1 MGIRNIIKNLISNQE
16 AETENESNVT
26 TPSKWFVNWINGG
39 ESESGE
45 LVDEETAMKMSAV
58 YACIRLLSQSVAKLP
73 IHVYNDKNGKKEID
87 TKHPVTHL
95 LETRPNPYMTPFEF
109 KLTMEA
115 HRQLYG
121 NAYAEIQFGRDG
133 YPKAL
138 WILNPELTE
147 VVTDDKNHGKVW
159 YTTVLPDGQAVK
171 LKYENVLHIKNIGLT
186 GLKGMSPIAVARET
200 IGSQMASQKYVAK
213 FYKNGTTAKGVL
225 TVPGVTLKPEAK
237 KIVREEWEKMNT
249 GMTNANRIAIL
260 DSGITYQDL
269 TMSQADAQFIETQ
282 KLNTTDIARIYNVPP
297 HMIADLE
304 HATFS
309 NIEHQSISYV
319 KNTLQPLIVSWE
331 QALKYQ
337 LFTPTEQ
344 KHYYC
349 KYNVESELRGDSKSR
364 AEFYEIMERIGA
376 YNIDEIRNKEDLPEL
391 ENELGKKHLIS
402 LNYTFLD
409 KLEEHQ
415 MAKGQNNTEK
425 NTEKEAETEENE
437 ETEDT
442 ENTENHS
449 KKKGVQKNE

>member
-1 MGIRNIIKNLISNQE
+1 MGIKNIIKNLINNE
-16 AETENESNVT
+16 TAETEKESNVT

-39 ESESGE
+39 ETSSGE
-45 LVDEETAMKMSAV
+45 VVNEETAMKMAAV

-73 IHVYNDKNGKKEID
+73 LHVYNNKGGKKIKDER
-87 TKHPVTHL
+87 HAVTQL
-95 LETRPNPYMTPFEF
+95 LETRPNPYMTPFDF
-109 KLTMEA
+109 KITMEA

-133 YPKAL
+133 YPKGL

-147 VVTDDKNHGKVW
+147 VVTDDKNHGRVW
-159 YTTVLPDGQAVK
+159 YTTVLPDGQSVK

-200 IGSQMASQKYVAK
+200 IGSQMASQKYVSK

-225 TVPGVTLKPEAK
+225 SVPGVTLKPEAK

-309 NIEHQSISYV
+309 NIEHQSISFV
-319 KNTLQPLIVSWE
+319 KNTLQPLLVSWE
-331 QALKYQ
+331 QALNFQ

-344 KHYYC
+344 KNYYC
-349 KYNVESELRGDSKSR
+349 KYNVDSELRGDSKSR
-364 AEFYEIMERIGA
+364 AEYYEIMERIGA
-376 YNIDEIRNKEDLPEL
+376 YNIDEIRDKEDLPAL
-391 ENELGKKHLIS
+391 EDGLGKKHLIS

-409 KLEEHQ
+409 KLEEYQ
-415 MAKGQNNTEK
+415 MSKGQSNNKEPTDS
-425 NTEKEAETEENE
+425 NQEAENNENKEEVKE
-437 ETEDT
+437 VQED
-442 ENTENHS
+442 E
-449 KKKGVQKNE
+449 

>member
-1 MGIRNIIKNLISNQE
+1 MGIRNIIKNLIIKNQVPTAPE
-16 AETENESNVT
+16 ENTEQESSVT
-26 TPSKWFVNWINGG
+26 NPSRWFINWLGGG
-39 ESESGE
+39 ETSSGE
-45 LVDEETAMKMSAV
+45 LVDEETAMKMAAV
-58 YACIRLLSQSVAKLP
+58 YACVRVLSQSVAKLP
-73 IHVYNDKNGKKEID
+73 IHVYKKEGSKKEID
-87 TKHPVTHL
+87 MKHPVAYL
-95 LETRPNPYMTPFEF
+95 LETRPNPYMTPYDF

-133 YPKAL
+133 YPKGL
-138 WILNPELTE
+138 WILNPAVTE
-147 VVTDDKNHGKVW
+147 VVTDEKNHGKVW

-186 GLKGMSPIAVARET
+186 GLKGMSPVAVAREI
-200 IGSQMASQKYVAK
+200 IGSQMASQKYVSQ

-282 KLNTTDIARIYNVPP
+282 KFNTNDIARIYNVPP

-309 NIEHQSISYV
+309 NIEHQSISFV

-331 QALKYQ
+331 QALRYQ

-344 KHYYC
+344 KKYYC
-349 KYNVESELRGDSKSR
+349 KYNVDSELRGDSKSR
-364 AEFYEIMERIGA
+364 AEYYEIMERIGA
-376 YNIDEIRNKEDLPEL
+376 YTIDEIRDKEDLSEL
-391 ENELGKKHLIS
+391 ENGLGKKHLIT

-415 MAKGQNNTEK
+415 TESEQNDTEK
-425 NTEKEAETEENE
+425 NTENEQKEGGAEENE
-437 ETEDT
+437 
-442 ENTENHS
+442 
-449 KKKGVQKNE
+449 

>member
-1 MGIRNIIKNLISNQE
+1 MGIKNIIKNLINNE
-16 AETENESNVT
+16 TAETEKESNVT

-39 ESESGE
+39 ETSSGE
-45 LVDEETAMKMSAV
+45 VVNEETAMKMAAV

-73 IHVYNDKNGKKEID
+73 LHVYNNKGGKKIKDER
-87 TKHPVTHL
+87 HAVTQL
-95 LETRPNPYMTPFEF
+95 LETRPNPYMTPFDF
-109 KLTMEA
+109 KMTMEA

-133 YPKAL
+133 YPKGL

-147 VVTDDKNHGKVW
+147 VVTDDKNHGRVW
-159 YTTVLPDGQAVK
+159 YTTVLPDGQSVK

-200 IGSQMASQKYVAK
+200 IGSQMASQKYVSK

-225 TVPGVTLKPEAK
+225 SVPGVILKPEAK

-309 NIEHQSISYV
+309 NIEHQSISFV
-319 KNTLQPLIVSWE
+319 KNTLQPLLVSWE
-331 QALKYQ
+331 QALNFQ

-344 KHYYC
+344 KNYYC
-349 KYNVESELRGDSKSR
+349 KYNVDSELRGDSKSR
-364 AEFYEIMERIGA
+364 AEYYEIMERIGA
-376 YNIDEIRNKEDLPEL
+376 YNIDEIRDKEDLPAL
-391 ENELGKKHLIS
+391 EDGLGKKHLIS

-409 KLEEHQ
+409 KLEEYQ
-415 MAKGQNNTEK
+415 MSKGQSNNKEPTDS
-425 NTEKEAETEENE
+425 NQEAENNENKEEVKE
-437 ETEDT
+437 VQED
-442 ENTENHS
+442 E
-449 KKKGVQKNE
+449 

>member
-1 MGIRNIIKNLISNQE
+1 MGIKNIFKNLINSE
-16 AETENESNVT
+16 TAETEKESNVT

-39 ESESGE
+39 ETSSGE
-45 LVDEETAMKMSAV
+45 VVSEESAMKMAAV

-73 IHVYNDKNGKKEID
+73 LHVYNNKGGKKIKDE
-87 TKHPVTHL
+87 KHAVTQL
-95 LETRPNPYMTPFEF
+95 LETRPNQYMTPFDF
-109 KLTMEA
+109 KMTMEA

-121 NAYAEIQFGRDG
+121 NAYAEIQFGKDG
-133 YPKAL
+133 YPKGL

-159 YTTVLPDGQAVK
+159 YTTVLPDGQSVK

-200 IGSQMASQKYVAK
+200 IGSQMASQKYVSK

-225 TVPGVTLKPEAK
+225 SVPGVTLKPEAK

-309 NIEHQSISYV
+309 NIEHQSISFV
-319 KNTLQPLIVSWE
+319 KNTLQPLLVSWE
-331 QALKYQ
+331 QALNFQ

-344 KHYYC
+344 KNYYC
-349 KYNVESELRGDSKSR
+349 KYNVDSELRGDSKSR
-364 AEFYEIMERIGA
+364 AEYYEIMERIGA
-376 YNIDEIRNKEDLPEL
+376 YNIDEIRDKEDLPEL
-391 ENELGKKHLIS
+391 ENGLGKKHLIS

-409 KLEEHQ
+409 KLEEYQ
-415 MAKGQNNTEK
+415 MSKGQNNTEK
-425 NTEKEAETEENE
+425 IENS
-437 ETEDT
+437 TEDD
-442 ENTENHS
+442 ENTES
-449 KKKGVQKNE
+449 QKEKEKEVQENE

>member
-1 MGIRNIIKNLISNQE
+1 MGIRNIIKNLINNENS
-16 AETENESNVT
+16 ETEKESNAT
-26 TPSKWFVNWINGG
+26 SPSNWFVNWINGG
-39 ESESGE
+39 ETSSGE
-45 LVDEETAMKMSAV
+45 VVNEETAMKMAAV

-73 IHVYNDKNGKKEID
+73 LHVYNNKGGKKIKDE
-87 TKHPVTHL
+87 KHAVTQL
-95 LETRPNPYMTPFEF
+95 LETRPNPYMTPFDF
-109 KLTMEA
+109 KMTMEA

-138 WILNPELTE
+138 WILNPEITE
-147 VVTDDKNHGKVW
+147 VVTDEMNHGKVW

-200 IGSQMASQKYVAK
+200 IGSQMASQKYVSK

-309 NIEHQSISYV
+309 NIEHQSISFV
-319 KNTLQPLIVSWE
+319 KNTLQPLLVSWE
-331 QALKYQ
+331 QALNFQ

-344 KHYYC
+344 KNYYC
-349 KYNVESELRGDSKSR
+349 KYNVDSELRGDSKSR
-364 AEFYEIMERIGA
+364 AEYYEIMERIGA
-376 YNIDEIRNKEDLPEL
+376 YNIDEIRDKEDLPEL
-391 ENELGKKHLIS
+391 ENGLGKKHLIS

-409 KLEEHQ
+409 KLEEYQ
-415 MAKGQNNTEK
+415 MSKGQNDTEK
-425 NTEKEAETEENE
+425 IENSTEDD
-437 ETEDT
+437 EDT
-442 ENTENHS
+442 ESQNKKEKEVQEN
-449 KKKGVQKNE
+449 E

>member
-1 MGIRNIIKNLISNQE
+1 MGIKNIIKNLINNE
-16 AETENESNVT
+16 TAETEKESNVT

-39 ESESGE
+39 ETSSGE
-45 LVDEETAMKMSAV
+45 VVNEETAMKMAAV

-73 IHVYNDKNGKKEID
+73 LHVYNNKGGKKIKDER
-87 TKHPVTHL
+87 HAVTQL
-95 LETRPNPYMTPFEF
+95 LENRPNPYMTPFDF
-109 KLTMEA
+109 KMTMEA

-133 YPKAL
+133 YPKGL

-147 VVTDDKNHGKVW
+147 VVTDDKNHGRVW
-159 YTTVLPDGQAVK
+159 YTTVLPDGQSVK

-200 IGSQMASQKYVAK
+200 IGSQMASQKYVSK

-225 TVPGVTLKPEAK
+225 SVPGVTLKPEAK

-309 NIEHQSISYV
+309 NIEHQSISFV
-319 KNTLQPLIVSWE
+319 KNTLQPLLVSWE
-331 QALKYQ
+331 QALNFQ

-344 KHYYC
+344 KNYYC
-349 KYNVESELRGDSKSR
+349 KYNVDSELRGDSKSR
-364 AEFYEIMERIGA
+364 AEYYEIMERIGA
-376 YNIDEIRNKEDLPEL
+376 YNIDEIRDKEDLPAL
-391 ENELGKKHLIS
+391 EDGLGKKHLIS

-409 KLEEHQ
+409 KLEEYQ
-415 MAKGQNNTEK
+415 MSKGQSNNKEPTDS
-425 NTEKEAETEENE
+425 NQEAENNENKEEVKE
-437 ETEDT
+437 VQED
-442 ENTENHS
+442 E
-449 KKKGVQKNE
+449 

>member
-1 MGIRNIIKNLISNQE
+1 MGIKNIIKNLINNE
-16 AETENESNVT
+16 TAETEKESNVT

-39 ESESGE
+39 ETSSGE
-45 LVDEETAMKMSAV
+45 VVNEETAMKMAAV

-73 IHVYNDKNGKKEID
+73 LHVYNNKGGKKIKDER
-87 TKHPVTHL
+87 HAVTQL
-95 LETRPNPYMTPFEF
+95 LENRPNPYMTPFDF
-109 KLTMEA
+109 KMTMEA

-133 YPKAL
+133 YPKGL

-147 VVTDDKNHGKVW
+147 VVTDDKNHGRVW
-159 YTTVLPDGQAVK
+159 YTTVLPDGQSVK

-200 IGSQMASQKYVAK
+200 IGSQMASQKYVSK

-225 TVPGVTLKPEAK
+225 SVPGVTLKPEAK

-309 NIEHQSISYV
+309 NIEHQSISFV
-319 KNTLQPLIVSWE
+319 KNTLQPLLVSWE
-331 QALKYQ
+331 QALNFQ

-344 KHYYC
+344 KNYYC
-349 KYNVESELRGDSKSR
+349 KYNVDSELRGDSKSR
-364 AEFYEIMERIGA
+364 AEYYEIMERIGA
-376 YNIDEIRNKEDLPEL
+376 YNIDEIRDKEDLPEL
-391 ENELGKKHLIS
+391 EDGLGKKHLIS

-409 KLEEHQ
+409 KLEEYQ
-415 MAKGQNNTEK
+415 MSKGQSNNKEPTDS
-425 NTEKEAETEENE
+425 NQEAENNENKEEVKE
-437 ETEDT
+437 VQED
-442 ENTENHS
+442 E
-449 KKKGVQKNE
+449 

>member
-1 MGIRNIIKNLISNQE
+1 MGIKNIIKNLINNE
-16 AETENESNVT
+16 TAETEKESNVT

-39 ESESGE
+39 ETSSGE
-45 LVDEETAMKMSAV
+45 VVNEETAMKMAAV

-73 IHVYNDKNGKKEID
+73 LHVYNNKGGKKIKDER
-87 TKHPVTHL
+87 HAVTQL
-95 LETRPNPYMTPFEF
+95 LETRPNPYMTPFDF
-109 KLTMEA
+109 KMTMET

-133 YPKAL
+133 YPKGL

-147 VVTDDKNHGKVW
+147 VVTDDKNHGRVW
-159 YTTVLPDGQAVK
+159 YTTVLPDGQSVK

-200 IGSQMASQKYVAK
+200 IGSQMASQKYVSK

-225 TVPGVTLKPEAK
+225 SVPGVTLKPEAK

-309 NIEHQSISYV
+309 NIEHQSISFV
-319 KNTLQPLIVSWE
+319 KNTLQPLLVSWE
-331 QALKYQ
+331 QALNFQ

-344 KHYYC
+344 KNYYC
-349 KYNVESELRGDSKSR
+349 KYNVDSELRGDSKSR
-364 AEFYEIMERIGA
+364 AEYYEIMERIGA
-376 YNIDEIRNKEDLPEL
+376 YNIDEIRDKEDLPAL
-391 ENELGKKHLIS
+391 EDGLGKKHLIS

-409 KLEEHQ
+409 KLEEYQ
-415 MAKGQNNTEK
+415 MSKGQSNNKEPTDS
-425 NTEKEAETEENE
+425 NQEAENNENKEEVKE
-437 ETEDT
+437 VQED
-442 ENTENHS
+442 E
-449 KKKGVQKNE
+449 

>member
-1 MGIRNIIKNLISNQE
+1 MGIRNIIKNLISNE
-16 AETENESNVT
+16 ASETEKESNTT
-26 TPSKWFVNWINGG
+26 TPSSWFINWINGG
-39 ESESGE
+39 ETASGE
-45 LVDEETAMKMSAV
+45 FVNEESAMKMAAV

-73 IHVYNDKNGKKEID
+73 LHVYNNKNGRKERD
-87 TKHPVTHL
+87 EKHPVALL
-95 LETRPNPYMTPFEF
+95 LENRPNPYMTPFDF

-159 YTTVLPDGQAVK
+159 YTTVLPDGQCVK
-171 LKYENVLHIKNIGLT
+171 LKYENVLHIKNIGIT

-200 IGSQMASQKYVAK
+200 IGSQMASQKYLSK

-225 TVPGVTLKPEAK
+225 SVPGVTLKPEAK

-309 NIEHQSISYV
+309 NIEHQSISFV

-344 KHYYC
+344 KNYYC

-364 AEFYEIMERIGA
+364 AEYYEIMERIGA
-376 YNIDEIRNKEDLPEL
+376 YNIDEIRNKEDLPTL
-391 ENELGKKHLIS
+391 KNGLGERHLIS

-409 KLEEHQ
+409 KLEEYQ
-415 MAKGQNNTEK
+415 MAKGQNKTEK
-425 NTEKEAETEENE
+425 STEEK
-437 ETEDT
+437 EDT
-442 ENTENHS
+442 ENTENHT
-449 KKKGVQKNE
+449 KKDEGVQKNE

>member
-1 MGIRNIIKNLISNQE
+1 M
-16 AETENESNVT
+16 V
-26 TPSKWFVNWINGG
+26 TPSKWFINWLNGG

-45 LVDEETAMKMSAV
+45 YVTEETAMKMASV

-73 IHVYNDKNGKKEID
+73 LHTYSTKNGKKDREYI
-87 TKHPVTHL
+87 HPVAYL
-95 LETRPNPYMTPFEF
+95 LETRPNPYMTPYEF
-109 KLTMEA
+109 KQTMEM

-133 YPKAL
+133 YPKGL
-138 WILNPELTE
+138 WILNPSVTD
-147 VVTDDKNHGKVW
+147 VVTDEKNHGKVW

-171 LKYENVLHIKNIGLT
+171 LKFENVLHIKNIGIT
-186 GLKGMSPIAVARET
+186 GIKGMSPISVARET
-200 IGSQMASQKYVAK
+200 IGSQMASQKYVSK

-297 HMIADLE
+297 HLIGDLE

-309 NIEHQSISYV
+309 NIEHQSISFV
-319 KNTLQPLIVSWE
+319 KNTLQPLLVSWE
-331 QALKYQ
+331 QAIQYQ

-344 KHYYC
+344 KRYYC
-349 KYNVESELRGDSKSR
+349 KYNVDSELRGDSKSR
-364 AEFYEIMERIGA
+364 AEYYEIMERIGA

-391 ENELGKKHLIS
+391 ENGLGKKHLIS
-402 LNYTFLD
+402 LNYTLLEM
-409 KLEEHQ
+409 LEEYQ
-415 MAKGQNNTEK
+415 MGKVNSENNNEEKQDKEENKEDKGGV
-425 NTEKEAETEENE
+425 EENE
-437 ETEDT
+437 QD
-442 ENTENHS
+442 N
-449 KKKGVQKNE
+449 K

>member
-1 MGIRNIIKNLISNQE
+1 MGIKNIFKNLINSE
-16 AETENESNVT
+16 TAETEKGSNVT

-39 ESESGE
+39 ETSSGE
-45 LVDEETAMKMSAV
+45 VVSEESAMKMAAV

-73 IHVYNDKNGKKEID
+73 LHVYNNKGGKKIKDE
-87 TKHPVTHL
+87 KHAVTQL
-95 LETRPNPYMTPFEF
+95 LETRPNPYMTPFDF
-109 KLTMEA
+109 KMTMEA

-133 YPKAL
+133 YPKGL

-159 YTTVLPDGQAVK
+159 YTTVLPDGQSVK

-200 IGSQMASQKYVAK
+200 IGSQMASQKYVSK

-225 TVPGVTLKPEAK
+225 SVPGVTLKPEAK

-309 NIEHQSISYV
+309 NIEHQSISFV
-319 KNTLQPLIVSWE
+319 KNTLQPLLVSWE
-331 QALKYQ
+331 QALNFQ

-344 KHYYC
+344 KNYYC
-349 KYNVESELRGDSKSR
+349 KYNVDSELRGDSKSR
-364 AEFYEIMERIGA
+364 AEYYEIMERIGA
-376 YNIDEIRNKEDLPEL
+376 YNIDEIRDKEDLPEL
-391 ENELGKKHLIS
+391 ENGLGKKHLIS

-409 KLEEHQ
+409 KLEEYQ
-415 MAKGQNNTEK
+415 MSKGQNDTKKTE
-425 NTEKEAETEENE
+425 NSTEDD
-437 ETEDT
+437 EDT
-442 ENTENHS
+442 ESQNEKEKEVQEN
-449 KKKGVQKNE
+449 E

>member
-1 MGIRNIIKNLISNQE
+1 MGIKNIIKNLINNE
-16 AETENESNVT
+16 MAETEKESNVT

-39 ESESGE
+39 ETSSGE
-45 LVDEETAMKMSAV
+45 VVNEETAMKMAAV

-73 IHVYNDKNGKKEID
+73 LHVYNNKGGKKIKDER
-87 TKHPVTHL
+87 HAVTQL
-95 LETRPNPYMTPFEF
+95 LETRPNPYMTPFDF
-109 KLTMEA
+109 KMTMEA

-133 YPKAL
+133 YPKGL

-147 VVTDDKNHGKVW
+147 VVTDDKNHGRVW
-159 YTTVLPDGQAVK
+159 YTTVLPDGQTVK

-200 IGSQMASQKYVAK
+200 IGSQMASQKYVSK

-225 TVPGVTLKPEAK
+225 SVPGVTLKPEAK

-309 NIEHQSISYV
+309 NIEHQSISFV
-319 KNTLQPLIVSWE
+319 KNTLQPLLVSWE
-331 QALKYQ
+331 QALNFQ

-344 KHYYC
+344 KNYYC
-349 KYNVESELRGDSKSR
+349 KYNVDSELRGDSKSR
-364 AEFYEIMERIGA
+364 AEYYEIMERIGA
-376 YNIDEIRNKEDLPEL
+376 YNIDEIRDKEDLPAL
-391 ENELGKKHLIS
+391 EDGLGKKHLIS

-409 KLEEHQ
+409 KLEEYQ
-415 MAKGQNNTEK
+415 MSKGQSNNKEPTDS
-425 NTEKEAETEENE
+425 NQEAENNENKEEVKE
-437 ETEDT
+437 VQED
-442 ENTENHS
+442 E
-449 KKKGVQKNE
+449 

>member
-1 MGIRNIIKNLISNQE
+1 MGIKNIIKNLINNE
-16 AETENESNVT
+16 TAETEKESNVT

-39 ESESGE
+39 ETSSGE
-45 LVDEETAMKMSAV
+45 VVNEETAMKMAAV

-73 IHVYNDKNGKKEID
+73 LHVYNNKGGKKIKDE
-87 TKHPVTHL
+87 KHAVTQL
-95 LETRPNPYMTPFEF
+95 LETRPNPYMTPFDF
-109 KLTMEA
+109 KMTMEA

-133 YPKAL
+133 YPKGL

-147 VVTDDKNHGKVW
+147 VVTDDKNHGRVW
-159 YTTVLPDGQAVK
+159 YTTVLPDGQTVK

-200 IGSQMASQKYVAK
+200 IGSQMASQKYVSK

-225 TVPGVTLKPEAK
+225 SVPGVTLKPEAK

-309 NIEHQSISYV
+309 NIEHQSISFV
-319 KNTLQPLIVSWE
+319 KNTLQPLLVSWE
-331 QALKYQ
+331 QALNFQ

-344 KHYYC
+344 KNYYC
-349 KYNVESELRGDSKSR
+349 KYNVDSELRGDSKSR
-364 AEFYEIMERIGA
+364 AEYYEIMERIGA
-376 YNIDEIRNKEDLPEL
+376 YNIDEIRDKEDLPAL
-391 ENELGKKHLIS
+391 EDGLGKKHLIS

-409 KLEEHQ
+409 KLEEYQ
-415 MAKGQNNTEK
+415 MSKGQSNNKEPTDS
-425 NTEKEAETEENE
+425 NQEAENNENKEEVKE
-437 ETEDT
+437 
-442 ENTENHS
+442 
-449 KKKGVQKNE
+449 VQVDE

>member
-1 MGIRNIIKNLISNQE
+1 MGIKNIIKNLINNE
-16 AETENESNVT
+16 TAETEKESNVT

-39 ESESGE
+39 ETSSGE
-45 LVDEETAMKMSAV
+45 VVNEETAMKMAAV

-73 IHVYNDKNGKKEID
+73 LHVYNNKGGKKIKDER
-87 TKHPVTHL
+87 HAVTQL
-95 LETRPNPYMTPFEF
+95 LENRPNPYMTPFDF
-109 KLTMEA
+109 KMTMEA

-133 YPKAL
+133 YPKGL

-147 VVTDDKNHGKVW
+147 VVTDDKNHGRVW
-159 YTTVLPDGQAVK
+159 YTTVLPDGQSVK

-200 IGSQMASQKYVAK
+200 IGSQMASQKYVSK

-225 TVPGVTLKPEAK
+225 SVPGVTLKPEAK

-309 NIEHQSISYV
+309 NIEHQSISFV
-319 KNTLQPLIVSWE
+319 KNTLQPLLVSWE
-331 QALKYQ
+331 QALNFQ

-344 KHYYC
+344 KNYYC
-349 KYNVESELRGDSKSR
+349 KYNVDSELRGDSKSR
-364 AEFYEIMERIGA
+364 AEYYEIMERIGA
-376 YNIDEIRNKEDLPEL
+376 YNIDEIRDKEDLPAL
-391 ENELGKKHLIS
+391 EDGLGKKHLIS

-409 KLEEHQ
+409 KLEEYQ
-415 MAKGQNNTEK
+415 MSKGQSNNKKPTDS
-425 NTEKEAETEENE
+425 NQEAENNENKEEVKE
-437 ETEDT
+437 VQED
-442 ENTENHS
+442 E
-449 KKKGVQKNE
+449 

>member
-1 MGIRNIIKNLISNQE
+1 MGIKNIIKNLINNE
-16 AETENESNVT
+16 TAETEKESNVT

-39 ESESGE
+39 ETSSGE
-45 LVDEETAMKMSAV
+45 VVNEETAMKMAAV

-73 IHVYNDKNGKKEID
+73 LHVYNNKGGKKIKDER
-87 TKHPVTHL
+87 HAVTQL
-95 LETRPNPYMTPFEF
+95 LETRPNPYMTPFDF
-109 KLTMEA
+109 KMTMEA

-133 YPKAL
+133 YPKGL

-147 VVTDDKNHGKVW
+147 VVTDDKNHGRVW
-159 YTTVLPDGQAVK
+159 YTTVLPDGQSVK

-200 IGSQMASQKYVAK
+200 IGSQMASQKYVSK

-225 TVPGVTLKPEAK
+225 SVPGVTLKPEAK

-309 NIEHQSISYV
+309 NIEHQSISFV
-319 KNTLQPLIVSWE
+319 KNTLQPLLVSWE
-331 QALKYQ
+331 QALNFQ

-344 KHYYC
+344 KNYYC
-349 KYNVESELRGDSKSR
+349 KYNVDSELRGDSKSR
-364 AEFYEIMERIGA
+364 AEYYEIMERIGA
-376 YNIDEIRNKEDLPEL
+376 YNIDEIRDKEDLPAL
-391 ENELGKKHLIS
+391 EDGLGKKHLIS

-409 KLEEHQ
+409 KLEEYQ
-415 MAKGQNNTEK
+415 MSKGQSNNKEPTDS
-425 NTEKEAETEENE
+425 NQEAENNENKEEVKE
-437 ETEDT
+437 VQED
-442 ENTENHS
+442 E
-449 KKKGVQKNE
+449 

>member
-1 MGIRNIIKNLISNQE
+1 MGIRKIIKNLITNE
-16 AETENESNVT
+16 ATETEKESNIT
-26 TPSKWFVNWINGG
+26 TPSSWFINWINGG
-39 ESESGE
+39 ETASGE
-45 LVDEETAMKMSAV
+45 FVNEESAMKMAAV

-73 IHVYNDKNGKKEID
+73 LHVYNNKNGKKERD
-87 TKHPVTHL
+87 ENHPVAFL
-95 LETRPNPYMTPFEF
+95 LENRPNPYMTPFDF

-147 VVTDDKNHGKVW
+147 VVTDEKNHGKVW
-159 YTTVLPDGQAVK
+159 YTTVLPDGQSVK
-171 LKYENVLHIKNIGLT
+171 LRYENVLHIKNIGLT

-200 IGSQMASQKYVAK
+200 IGSQMASQKYLSK

-225 TVPGVTLKPEAK
+225 SVPGVTLKPEAK

-309 NIEHQSISYV
+309 NIEHQSISFV

-344 KHYYC
+344 KNYYC

-364 AEFYEIMERIGA
+364 AEYYEIMERIGA
-376 YNIDEIRNKEDLPEL
+376 YNIDEIRNKEDLPTL
-391 ENELGKKHLIS
+391 NNGLGERHLIS

-409 KLEEHQ
+409 KLEEYQ
-415 MAKGQNNTEK
+415 MAKGQNKTEK
-425 NTEKEAETEENE
+425 D
-437 ETEDT
+437 TEDKTDENQNT
-442 ENTENHS
+442 ENTENHT
-449 KKKGVQKNE
+449 KKQGGAKE

>member
-1 MGIRNIIKNLISNQE
+1 MGIKNIIKNLINNE
-16 AETENESNVT
+16 TAETEKESNVT

-39 ESESGE
+39 ETSSGE
-45 LVDEETAMKMSAV
+45 VVNEETAMKMAAV

-73 IHVYNDKNGKKEID
+73 LHVYNNKGGKKIKDE
-87 TKHPVTHL
+87 KHAVTQL
-95 LETRPNPYMTPFEF
+95 LETRPNPYMTPFDF
-109 KLTMEA
+109 KMTMEA

-133 YPKAL
+133 YPKGL

-147 VVTDDKNHGKVW
+147 VVTDDKNHGRVW
-159 YTTVLPDGQAVK
+159 YTTVLPDGQTVK

-200 IGSQMASQKYVAK
+200 IGSQMASQKYVSK

-225 TVPGVTLKPEAK
+225 SVPGVTLKPEAK

-309 NIEHQSISYV
+309 NIEHQSISFV
-319 KNTLQPLIVSWE
+319 KNTLQPLLVSWE
-331 QALKYQ
+331 QALNFQ

-344 KHYYC
+344 KNYYC
-349 KYNVESELRGDSKSR
+349 KYNVDSELRGDSKSR
-364 AEFYEIMERIGA
+364 AEYYEIMERIGA
-376 YNIDEIRNKEDLPEL
+376 YNIDEIRDKEDLPAL
-391 ENELGKKHLIS
+391 EDGLGKKHLIS

-409 KLEEHQ
+409 KLEEYQ
-415 MAKGQNNTEK
+415 MSKGQSNNREPTDS
-425 NTEKEAETEENE
+425 NQEAENNENKEEVKE
-437 ETEDT
+437 VQED
-442 ENTENHS
+442 E
-449 KKKGVQKNE
+449 

>member
-1 MGIRNIIKNLISNQE
+1 MAILKHIKSRNANYSDAIDYLLFQHD
-16 AETENESNVT
+16 EST
-26 TPSKWFVNWINGG
+26 
-39 ESESGE
+39 
-45 LVDEETAMKMSAV
+45 
-58 YACIRLLSQSVAKLP
+58 
-73 IHVYNDKNGKKEID
+73 GKKIKDER
-87 TKHPVTHL
+87 HAVTQL
-95 LETRPNPYMTPFEF
+95 LENRPNPYMTPFDF
-109 KLTMEA
+109 KMTMEA

-133 YPKAL
+133 YPKGL

-147 VVTDDKNHGKVW
+147 VVTDDKNHGRVW
-159 YTTVLPDGQAVK
+159 YTTVLPDGQSVK

-200 IGSQMASQKYVAK
+200 IGSQMASQKYVSK

-225 TVPGVTLKPEAK
+225 SVPGVTLKPEAK

-309 NIEHQSISYV
+309 NIEHQSISFV
-319 KNTLQPLIVSWE
+319 KNTLQPLLVSWE
-331 QALKYQ
+331 QALNFQ

-344 KHYYC
+344 KNYYC
-349 KYNVESELRGDSKSR
+349 KYNVDSELRGDSKSR
-364 AEFYEIMERIGA
+364 AEYYEIMERIGA
-376 YNIDEIRNKEDLPEL
+376 YNIDEIRDKEDLPEL
-391 ENELGKKHLIS
+391 ENGLGKKHLIS

-409 KLEEHQ
+409 KLEEYQ
-415 MAKGQNNTEK
+415 MSKGQSNNKEPTDS
-425 NTEKEAETEENE
+425 NQEAENNENKEEVKE
-437 ETEDT
+437 VQED
-442 ENTENHS
+442 E
-449 KKKGVQKNE
+449 

>member
-1 MGIRNIIKNLISNQE
+1 MGIKNIIKNLINNE
-16 AETENESNVT
+16 TAETEKESNVT

-39 ESESGE
+39 ETSSGE
-45 LVDEETAMKMSAV
+45 VVNEETAMKMAAV

-73 IHVYNDKNGKKEID
+73 LHVYNNKGGKKIKDE
-87 TKHPVTHL
+87 KHAVTQL
-95 LETRPNPYMTPFEF
+95 LETRPNPYMTPFDF
-109 KLTMEA
+109 KMTMEA

-133 YPKAL
+133 YPKGL

-147 VVTDDKNHGKVW
+147 VVTDDKNHGRVW
-159 YTTVLPDGQAVK
+159 YTTVLPDGQSVK

-200 IGSQMASQKYVAK
+200 IGSQMASQKYVSK

-225 TVPGVTLKPEAK
+225 SVPGVTLKPEAK

-309 NIEHQSISYV
+309 NIEHQSISFV
-319 KNTLQPLIVSWE
+319 KNTLQPLLVSWE
-331 QALKYQ
+331 QALNFQ

-344 KHYYC
+344 KNYYC
-349 KYNVESELRGDSKSR
+349 KYNVDSELRGDSKSR
-364 AEFYEIMERIGA
+364 AEYYEIMERIGA
-376 YNIDEIRNKEDLPEL
+376 YNIDEIRDKEDLPAL
-391 ENELGKKHLIS
+391 EDGLGKKHLIS

-409 KLEEHQ
+409 KLEEYQ
-415 MAKGQNNTEK
+415 MSKGQSNNKEPTDS
-425 NTEKEAETEENE
+425 NQEAENNENKEEVKE
-437 ETEDT
+437 VQED
-442 ENTENHS
+442 E
-449 KKKGVQKNE
+449 

>member
-1 MGIRNIIKNLISNQE
+1 MGIRKIIKNLINNE
-16 AETENESNVT
+16 ATETENETNVT
-26 TPSKWFVNWINGG
+26 TPSKWFINWINGG
-39 ESESGE
+39 ETESGE
-45 LVDEETAMKMSAV
+45 IVNEETAMKMATV

-73 IHVYNDKNGKKEID
+73 LHVYNDKNGKKEKD
-87 TKHPVTHL
+87 EKHPVTYL
-95 LETRPNPYMTPFEF
+95 LENRPNPYMTPYEF

-138 WILNPELTE
+138 WILNPELTD

-159 YTTVLPDGQAVK
+159 YTTVLPDGQAVR
-171 LKYENVLHIKNIGLT
+171 LKYENVLHIKNIGIT

-200 IGSQMASQKYVAK
+200 IGSQMASQKYVSN

-344 KHYYC
+344 KNYYC

-376 YNIDEIRNKEDLPEL
+376 YNIDEIRNKEDLPAL
-391 ENELGKKHLIS
+391 DNDLGKKHLIS

-409 KLEEHQ
+409 KLEEYQ

-425 NTEKEAETEENE
+425 TEKTDEEETEENE
-437 ETEDT
+437 DI
-442 ENTENHS
+442 ENNENEE
-449 KKKGVQKNE
+449 VQKNE

>member
-1 MGIRNIIKNLISNQE
+1 MFKNLIIKNE
-16 AETENESNVT
+16 ETAKAETEQESNVT
-26 TPSKWFVNWINGG
+26 NPSQWLINWINGG

-45 LVDEETAMKMSAV
+45 YVSEETAMKMAAV

-73 IHVYNDKNGKKEID
+73 LHTYTTKSGKKEREYM
-87 TKHPVTHL
+87 HPVAQL
-95 LETRPNPYMTPFEF
+95 LENRPNPYMTPYEF
-109 KLTMEA
+109 KQTMEM

-138 WILNPELTE
+138 WILNPALTE
-147 VVTDDKNHGKVW
+147 IVTDEKNHGKVW

-171 LKYENVLHIKNIGLT
+171 LKFENVLHIKNIGIT
-186 GLKGMSPIAVARET
+186 GLKGMSPISVARET
-200 IGSQMASQKYVAK
+200 IGSQMASQKYVSK

-297 HMIADLE
+297 HLIGDLE

-309 NIEHQSISYV
+309 NIEHQSISFV
-319 KNTLQPLIVSWE
+319 KNTLQPLLVSWE
-331 QALKYQ
+331 QAIQYQ

-344 KHYYC
+344 KKYYC
-349 KYNVESELRGDSKSR
+349 KYNVDSELRGDSKSR
-364 AEFYEIMERIGA
+364 AEYYEIMERIGA

-391 ENELGKKHLIS
+391 EDGLGKKHLIS
-402 LNYTFLD
+402 LNYTL
-409 KLEEHQ
+409 LEMLEDYQ
-415 MAKGQNNTEK
+415 MGKV
-425 NTEKEAETEENE
+425 ETENKSQN
-437 ETEDT
+437 ETEDSKE
-442 ENTENHS
+442 ENKEENNEGGGKEDEQD
-449 KKKGVQKNE
+449 KK

>member
-1 MGIRNIIKNLISNQE
+1 MGIKNIFKNLINSE
-16 AETENESNVT
+16 TAETEKGSNVT

-39 ESESGE
+39 ETSSGE
-45 LVDEETAMKMSAV
+45 VVSEESAMKMAAV

-73 IHVYNDKNGKKEID
+73 LHVYNNKGGKKIKDE
-87 TKHPVTHL
+87 KHAVTQL
-95 LETRPNPYMTPFEF
+95 LETRPNPYMTPFDF
-109 KLTMEA
+109 KMTMEA

-133 YPKAL
+133 YPKGL

-159 YTTVLPDGQAVK
+159 YTTVLPDGQSVK

-200 IGSQMASQKYVAK
+200 IGSQMASQKYVSK

-225 TVPGVTLKPEAK
+225 SVPGVTLKPEAK

-309 NIEHQSISYV
+309 NIEHQSISFV
-319 KNTLQPLIVSWE
+319 KNTLQPLLVSWE
-331 QALKYQ
+331 QALNFQ

-344 KHYYC
+344 KNYYC
-349 KYNVESELRGDSKSR
+349 KYNVDSELRGDSKSR
-364 AEFYEIMERIGA
+364 AEYYEIMERIGA
-376 YNIDEIRNKEDLPEL
+376 YNIDEIRDKEDLPEL
-391 ENELGKKHLIS
+391 ENGLGKKHLIS

-409 KLEEHQ
+409 KLEEYQ
-415 MAKGQNNTEK
+415 MSKGQNDTEK
-425 NTEKEAETEENE
+425 TENSTEYD
-437 ETEDT
+437 EDT
-442 ENTENHS
+442 ESQNEKEKEVQEN
-449 KKKGVQKNE
+449 E

>member
-1 MGIRNIIKNLISNQE
+1 MGIKNIIKNLINNE
-16 AETENESNVT
+16 TAETEKESNVT

-39 ESESGE
+39 ETSSGE
-45 LVDEETAMKMSAV
+45 VVNEETAMKMAAV

-73 IHVYNDKNGKKEID
+73 LHVYNNKGGKKIKDER
-87 TKHPVTHL
+87 HAVTQL
-95 LETRPNPYMTPFEF
+95 LETRPNPYMTPFDF
-109 KLTMEA
+109 KMTMEA

-133 YPKAL
+133 YPKGL

-147 VVTDDKNHGKVW
+147 VVTDDKNHGRVW
-159 YTTVLPDGQAVK
+159 YTTVLPDGQTVK

-200 IGSQMASQKYVAK
+200 IGSQMASQKYVSK

-225 TVPGVTLKPEAK
+225 SVPGVTLKPEAK

-309 NIEHQSISYV
+309 NIEHQSISFV
-319 KNTLQPLIVSWE
+319 KNTLQPLLVSWE
-331 QALKYQ
+331 QALNFQ

-344 KHYYC
+344 KNYYC
-349 KYNVESELRGDSKSR
+349 KYNVDSELRGDSKSR
-364 AEFYEIMERIGA
+364 AEYYEIMERIGA
-376 YNIDEIRNKEDLPEL
+376 YNIDEIRDKEDLPAL
-391 ENELGKKHLIS
+391 EDGLGKKHLIS

-409 KLEEHQ
+409 KLEEYQ
-415 MAKGQNNTEK
+415 MSKGQSNNKEPTDS
-425 NTEKEAETEENE
+425 NQEAENNENKEEVKE
-437 ETEDT
+437 VQED
-442 ENTENHS
+442 E
-449 KKKGVQKNE
+449 

>member
-16 AETENESNVT
+16 AQTENESNVT
-26 TPSKWFVNWINGG
+26 TPSKWFVNWING
-39 ESESGE
+39 EETASGE
-45 LVDEETAMKMSAV
+45 LVNEETAMKMSAV

-73 IHVYNDKNGKKEID
+73 IHVYNDRNAKKEKD
-87 TKHPVTHL
+87 EKHPVTYL
-95 LETRPNPYMTPFEF
+95 LENRPNPYMTPYDF

-147 VVTDDKNHGKVW
+147 VVTDDRNHGKVW

-171 LKYENVLHIKNIGLT
+171 LKYENVLHIKNIGIT

-200 IGSQMASQKYVAK
+200 IGSQMASQKYVSN

-415 MAKGQNNTEK
+415 MAKGQNSTE
-425 NTEKEAETEENE
+425 NNIEKDEETEENE

-442 ENTENHS
+442 ENDS
-449 KKKGVQKNE
+449 KKRQGGAENE

>member
-1 MGIRNIIKNLISNQE
+1 MGIKNIIKNLINNE
-16 AETENESNVT
+16 TAETEKESNVT

-39 ESESGE
+39 ETSSGE
-45 LVDEETAMKMSAV
+45 VVNEETAMKMAAV

-73 IHVYNDKNGKKEID
+73 LHVYNNKGGKKIKDER
-87 TKHPVTHL
+87 HAVTQL
-95 LETRPNPYMTPFEF
+95 LETRPNPYMTPFDF
-109 KLTMEA
+109 KMTMEA

-133 YPKAL
+133 YPKGL

-147 VVTDDKNHGKVW
+147 VVTDDKNHGRVW
-159 YTTVLPDGQAVK
+159 YTTVLPDGQTVK

-200 IGSQMASQKYVAK
+200 IGSQMASQKYVSK

-225 TVPGVTLKPEAK
+225 SVPGVTLKPEAK

-309 NIEHQSISYV
+309 NIEHQSISFV
-319 KNTLQPLIVSWE
+319 KNTLQPLLVSWE
-331 QALKYQ
+331 QALNFQ

-344 KHYYC
+344 KNYYC
-349 KYNVESELRGDSKSR
+349 KYNVDSELRGDSKSR
-364 AEFYEIMERIGA
+364 AEYYEIMERIGA
-376 YNIDEIRNKEDLPEL
+376 YNIDEIRDKEDLPEL
-391 ENELGKKHLIS
+391 EDGLGKKHLIS

-409 KLEEHQ
+409 KLEEYQ
-415 MAKGQNNTEK
+415 MSKGQSNNKEPTDS
-425 NTEKEAETEENE
+425 NQEAENNENKEEVKE
-437 ETEDT
+437 VQED
-442 ENTENHS
+442 E
-449 KKKGVQKNE
+449 

>member
-1 MGIRNIIKNLISNQE
+1 
-16 AETENESNVT
+16 
-26 TPSKWFVNWINGG
+26 
-39 ESESGE
+39 
-45 LVDEETAMKMSAV
+45 MKMATV

-73 IHVYNDKNGKKEID
+73 LHVYNDKNGKKEKD
-87 TKHPVTHL
+87 EKHPVTYL
-95 LETRPNPYMTPFEF
+95 LENRPNPYMTPFDF
-109 KLTMEA
+109 KMTMEA

-147 VVTDDKNHGKVW
+147 VVTDEKNHGKVW
-159 YTTVLPDGQAVK
+159 YTTVLPDGQSVK

-200 IGSQMASQKYVAK
+200 IGSQMASQKYLAK

-237 KIVREEWEKMNT
+237 KVVREEWEKMNT

-319 KNTLQPLIVSWE
+319 KNTLQPLLVSWE

-344 KHYYC
+344 KNYYC

-409 KLEEHQ
+409 KLEEYQ
-415 MAKGQNNTEK
+415 MAKGQNSTEK
-425 NTEKEAETEENE
+425 NTEEETETEENKE
-437 ETEDT
+437 IENT
-442 ENTENHS
+442 ENTENHG
-449 KKKGVQKNE
+449 KKKEVQKNE

>member
-1 MGIRNIIKNLISNQE
+1 MGIKNIIKNLINNE
-16 AETENESNVT
+16 TAETEKESNVT

-39 ESESGE
+39 ETSSGE
-45 LVDEETAMKMSAV
+45 VVNEETAMKMAAV

-73 IHVYNDKNGKKEID
+73 LHVYNNKGGKKIKDER
-87 TKHPVTHL
+87 HAVTQL
-95 LETRPNPYMTPFEF
+95 LETRPNPYMTPFDF
-109 KLTMEA
+109 KMTMEA

-133 YPKAL
+133 YPKGL

-147 VVTDDKNHGKVW
+147 VVTDDKNHGRVW
-159 YTTVLPDGQAVK
+159 YTTVLPDGQSVK

-200 IGSQMASQKYVAK
+200 IGSQMASQKYVSK

-225 TVPGVTLKPEAK
+225 SVPGVTLKPEAK

-309 NIEHQSISYV
+309 NIEHQSISFV
-319 KNTLQPLIVSWE
+319 KNTLQPLLVSWE
-331 QALKYQ
+331 QALNFQ

-344 KHYYC
+344 KNYYC
-349 KYNVESELRGDSKSR
+349 KYNVDSELRGDSKSR
-364 AEFYEIMERIGA
+364 AEYYEIMERIGA
-376 YNIDEIRNKEDLPEL
+376 YNIDEIRDKEDLPAL
-391 ENELGKKHLIS
+391 EDGLGKKHLIS

-409 KLEEHQ
+409 KLEEYQ
-415 MAKGQNNTEK
+415 MSKGQSNNKEPTDS
-425 NTEKEAETEENE
+425 NQEAENNENKEEVKE
-437 ETEDT
+437 
-442 ENTENHS
+442 
-449 KKKGVQKNE
+449 VQDDE

>member
-1 MGIRNIIKNLISNQE
+1 MGIKNIIKNLINNE
-16 AETENESNVT
+16 TAETEKESNVT

-39 ESESGE
+39 ETSSGE
-45 LVDEETAMKMSAV
+45 VVNEETAMKMAAV

-73 IHVYNDKNGKKEID
+73 LHVYNNKGGKKIKDE
-87 TKHPVTHL
+87 KHAVTQL
-95 LETRPNPYMTPFEF
+95 LETRPNPYMTPFDF
-109 KLTMEA
+109 KMTMEA

-133 YPKAL
+133 YPKGL

-147 VVTDDKNHGKVW
+147 VVTDDKNHGRVW
-159 YTTVLPDGQAVK
+159 YTTVLPDGQTVK

-200 IGSQMASQKYVAK
+200 IGSQMASQKYVSK

-225 TVPGVTLKPEAK
+225 SVPGVTLKPEAK

-309 NIEHQSISYV
+309 NIEHQSISFV
-319 KNTLQPLIVSWE
+319 KNTLQPLLVSWE
-331 QALKYQ
+331 QALNFQ

-344 KHYYC
+344 KNYYC
-349 KYNVESELRGDSKSR
+349 KYNVDSELRGDSKSR
-364 AEFYEIMERIGA
+364 AEYYEIMERIGA
-376 YNIDEIRNKEDLPEL
+376 YNIDEIRDKEDLPAL
-391 ENELGKKHLIS
+391 EDGLGKKHLIS

-409 KLEEHQ
+409 KLEEYQ
-415 MAKGQNNTEK
+415 MSKGQSNNKEPTDS
-425 NTEKEAETEENE
+425 NQEAENNENKEEVKE
-437 ETEDT
+437 VQED
-442 ENTENHS
+442 E
-449 KKKGVQKNE
+449 

>member
-1 MGIRNIIKNLISNQE
+1 LGIKNIIKNLINNE
-16 AETENESNVT
+16 TAETEKESNVT

-39 ESESGE
+39 ETSSGE
-45 LVDEETAMKMSAV
+45 VVNEETAMKMAAV

-73 IHVYNDKNGKKEID
+73 LHVYNNKGGKKIKDER
-87 TKHPVTHL
+87 HAVTQL
-95 LETRPNPYMTPFEF
+95 LETRPNPYMTPFDF
-109 KLTMEA
+109 KMTMEA

-133 YPKAL
+133 YPKGL

-147 VVTDDKNHGKVW
+147 VVTDDKNHGRVW
-159 YTTVLPDGQAVK
+159 YTTVLPDGQSVK

-200 IGSQMASQKYVAK
+200 IGSQMASQKYVSK

-225 TVPGVTLKPEAK
+225 SVPGVTLKPEAK

-309 NIEHQSISYV
+309 NIEHQSISFV
-319 KNTLQPLIVSWE
+319 KNTLQPLLVSWE
-331 QALKYQ
+331 QALNFQ

-344 KHYYC
+344 KNYYC
-349 KYNVESELRGDSKSR
+349 KYNVDSELRGDSKSR
-364 AEFYEIMERIGA
+364 AEYYEIMERIGA
-376 YNIDEIRNKEDLPEL
+376 YNIDEIRDKEDLPAL
-391 ENELGKKHLIS
+391 EDGLGKKHLIS

-409 KLEEHQ
+409 KLEEYQ
-415 MAKGQNNTEK
+415 MSKGQSNNKEPTDS
-425 NTEKEAETEENE
+425 NQEAENNENKEEVKE
-437 ETEDT
+437 VQED
-442 ENTENHS
+442 E
-449 KKKGVQKNE
+449 